1 MEATSFGSVSDPIS
15 AGSRKVSAMQIV
27 LLPVSDTPREKVG
40 LATFPVFL
48 FSDATALPRL
58 HSRRCTSSDQRD
70 AKGHFLFR
78 VTSKTTIVKPSFDWD
93 FFR

>member
-70 AKGHFLFR
+70 AKGHFFSSHFKNYHR
-78 VTSKTTIVKPSFDWD
+78 EAEF
-93 FFR
+93 